1 MAEQKKMGRPKL
13 NEEDARWH
21 RVSVRLTNEEYNR
34 LKEYA
39 ESQNTTATQV
49 ILEGLNMVY
58 SK

>member
-13 NEEDARWH
+13 DEEDARGH